1 MPTSRASTSRR
12 SPVSAELPLAFI
24 CLIWAVFAVDTLL
37 PFLGLKNMGI
47 LPRTISG
54 LAGVVFAPLLHAGLF
69 HIAAN
74 TVPLFVMLFLL
85 NLQSA
90 WRWAEVLGQIWLLS
104 GFGTWVIGRGG
115 VHHIGASGLV
125 YGLLTYL
132 IAAGFYQRDWKS
144 ILIGAVV
151 LFSYGGL
158 LLRILPTYWFI
169 SWEGHLC
176 GVVAGVLV
184 ASWMPRKQARK

>member
-1 MPTSRASTSRR
+1 MPTSRVSTSRR
-12 SPVSAELPLAFI
+12 SAVSAEIPLAFI

-37 PFLGLKNMGI
+37 PFLGLRNLGI
-47 LPRTISG
+47 LPRTIGG
-54 LAGVVFAPLLHAGLF
+54 LAGVLFAPLLHAGLF

-184 ASWMPRKQARK
+184 ASWMPRKPVRK